1 MENRLSVRNV
11 DFTVKQRRHN
21 GIRIS
26 GQTPVHLLKYSDRK
40 LLKTGSKASCAD
52 CHVSLV
58 DFLPLCSPSSRA
70 GSRRRYPF
78 PRWRISAR
86 LFATDA
92 ASPADVD
99 ERLMAAR
106 VRLLTGDC
114 IVAEHSWPF

>member
-58 DFLPLCSPSSRA
+58 DCLPLCSPSSRA
-70 GSRRRYPF
+70 GSRRRYPSLVGE
-78 PRWRISAR
+78 SAP
-86 LFATDA
+86 
-92 ASPADVD
+92 ASSPPTPPVPPTS
-99 ERLMAAR
+99 M
-106 VRLLTGDC
+106 
-114 IVAEHSWPF
+114 